1 MRLFRYVLCGAALV
15 ILAAC
20 RDTLVQDNPNAADRN
35 RVLGSINDLESFIGS
50 GYATAHD
57 GTLGGSNDDLQTQMQ
72 TMGLENISGLANFA
86 MGPRGAV
93 PRGPIDNQLN
103 GTGDPGNT
111 RDFIIEHRA
120 ARMASIAL
128 AKLKLVGTG
137 SPAQD
142 ARDRAFCFFTRGV
155 ALGNLA
161 LVYDSAS
168 ILSETDNPQ
177 APVPFSGYQ
186 TVRDAALRDLDT
198 AIAIINA
205 ASALPGGM
213 PNLPS
218 TWINGNT
225 LTAPSFI
232 RFIRSYKAR
241 FRADVSRTP
250 AERAA
255 VDWPQVIAD
264 VQNGITADFDIF
276 MDPSAGWSVIWPA
289 QSFATGSASWHQM
302 SQFILGMADSS
313 GAYDQWLSRSL
324 PCSAGPGRCPFLVLT
339 ADKRLPQGATRAAQN
354 TYTDSGA
361 GSFFITGSTITASP
375 NPGRPYLRNRPPGE
389 DAPQDPFGQSFYDY
403 NRSRGFFNA
412 SPTRTGLYPIMT
424 LSEMR
429 LLQAEG
435 YLWLNQFANAILLI
449 NASRND
455 PKRGALPAIPGAV
468 ADTVTP
474 VPGGAACVPRVP
486 DAAQNFTK
494 SKCGNVWDALKWE
507 YRLETAYAGYGM
519 WYLAARGWGDLPEG
533 TAINWP
539 VPNTEML
546 VRSQAYY
553 PLGGVG
559 RTGGAARGN
568 YGLFSG
574 GVY

>member
-72 TMGLENISGLANFA
+72 TMGLENVSGLANFA

-103 GTGDPGNT
+103 GTGDAGNT

-120 ARMASIAL
+120 ARMASLAL
-128 AKLKLVGTG
+128 GKLKLIGTG

-155 ALGNLA
+155 ALG
-161 LVYDSAS
+161 
-168 ILSETDNPQ
+168 
-177 APVPFSGYQ
+177 
-186 TVRDAALRDLDT
+186 DLDT
-198 AIAIINA
+198 ALAIINA
-205 ASALPGGM
+205 TSAM

-218 TWINGNT
+218 SWINGNG
-225 LTAPSFI
+225 LTPANFI
-232 RFIRSYKAR
+232 RFIRSYEAR
-241 FRADVSRTP
+241 FRADVARTP

-255 VDWPQVIAD
+255 VDWAQVIAD
-264 VQNGITADFDIF
+264 AQNGITADFNIS

-289 QSFATGSASWHQM
+289 QAFATGSASWHQM
-302 SQFILGMADSS
+302 SQFILGMGDVS
-313 GAYDQWLSRSL
+313 GAYDQWLRRSL
-324 PCSAGPGRCPFLVLT
+324 ECSGGSGRCPFLVQSP
-339 ADKRLPQGATRAAQN
+339 DKRLPQGATRAAQN
-354 TYTDSGA
+354 TDARA
-361 GSFFITGSTITASP
+361 GSGNFYVTGTT

-412 SPTRTGLYPIMT
+412 SPTRTGPYPIMT
-424 LSEMR
+424 LAEMR

-435 YLWLNQFANAILLI
+435 YLQLNQYANAIPLI
-449 NASRND
+449 NATRAD
-455 PKRGALPAIPGAV
+455 TTRGALPAIPSTV

-486 DAAQNFTK
+486 DAAQAFKATQ
-494 SKCGNVWDALKWE
+494 CGSVWDALKWE
-507 YRLETAYAGYGM
+507 YRLETSYAGYGM
-519 WYLAARGWGDLPEG
+519 WYFAARGWGDLPEG

-539 VPNTEML
+539 VPYQEMDA
-546 VRSQAYY
+546 RAQPFYG
-553 PLGGVG
+553 LGGVSQL
-559 RTGGAARGN
+559 GGSGPGN
-568 YGLFSG
+568 YGLYSG
-574 GVY
+574 GVF

>member
-1 MRLFRYVLCGAALV
+1 M

-20 RDTLVQDNPNAADRN
+20 RDTLVQENPNAADRN

-72 TMGLENISGLANFA
+72 TMGLENVSGLANFA

-103 GTGDPGNT
+103 GTGDAGNT

-120 ARMASIAL
+120 ARMASLAL
-128 AKLKLVGTG
+128 GKLKLIGTG

-155 ALGNLA
+155 AFGNLA
-161 LVYDSAS
+161 LTYDSAS
-168 ILSETDNPQ
+168 ILSETDAPK
-177 APVPFSGYQ
+177 APVPFSGY
-186 TVRDAALRDLDT
+186 TAVRDAALRDLDT
-198 AIAIINA
+198 ALAIINA
-205 ASALPGGM
+205 TSAM

-218 TWINGNT
+218 SWINGNG
-225 LTAPSFI
+225 LTPANFI
-232 RFIRSYKAR
+232 RFIRSYEAR
-241 FRADVSRTP
+241 FRADVARTP

-255 VDWPQVIAD
+255 VDWAQVIAD
-264 VQNGITADFDIF
+264 AQNGITADFNIS
-276 MDPSAGWSVIWPA
+276 MDPSAGWDLRWPQQA
-289 QSFATGSASWHQM
+289 FATGSASWHQM
-302 SQFILGMADSS
+302 SQFILGMGDVS
-313 GAYDQWLSRSL
+313 GAYDQWLRRSL
-324 PCSAGPGRCPFLVLT
+324 ECSGGSGRCPFLVQSP
-339 ADKRLPQGATRAAQN
+339 DKRLPQGATRAAQN
-354 TYTDSGA
+354 TDARA
-361 GSFFITGSTITASP
+361 GSGNFYVTGTT

-412 SPTRTGLYPIMT
+412 SPTRTGPYPIMT
-424 LSEMR
+424 LAEMR

-435 YLWLNQFANAILLI
+435 YLQLNQYANAIPLI
-449 NASRND
+449 NATRAD
-455 PKRGALPAIPGAV
+455 TTRGALPAIPSTV

-486 DAAQNFTK
+486 DAAQAFKAT
-494 SKCGNVWDALKWE
+494 KCGNVWDALKWE
-507 YRLETAYAGYGM
+507 YRLETAYTGYGL
-519 WYLAARGWGDLPEG
+519 WYFAARGWGDLPEG

-553 PLGGVG
+553 SLGGVG
-559 RTGGAARGN
+559 RPGGAARGN